1 MTYFKTSLVHIQ
13 TYRIVALWAF
23 VECSLGGLAHAFKL
37 PFTGIYVGGGSIFCI
52 VLLARFA
59 GVQHILP
66 ALATVLSLKFAL
78 NPHSPIGAY
87 LAVAFQGITGYLLF
101 RFSPFH
107 HFNTI
112 FLGFIGLLESAI
124 QKILVLTLLYGK
136 AFYEVLDKIIA
147 ETAKIFGFLHYPNST
162 HLFGFYI
169 ILYACMGVLIGMLIN
184 RYAQYVQ
191 EIPSSEFFLQHLH
204 LTEFYNTEK
213 TKSSR
218 KIYKVL
224 KSILT
229 LVFIS
234 VFLYI
239 WGDGNI
245 WLSLFLSVLMIILW
259 YWGFMKI
266 VVWLAK
272 KYNWSKWVDL
282 KAQQDILLFLP
293 TIKLYW
299 ILSYQIAK
307 TQPLKKRFITFIH
320 LFVGQVLFRLES
332 LPQGSKQDV

>member
-1 MTYFKTSLVHIQ
+1 MKVQKLTIQ

-23 VECSLGGLAHAFKL
+23 VECSLGGLAHALKL

-87 LAVAFQGITGYLLF
+87 LAVAFQGIAGYLLF

-107 HFNTI
+107 GFNTI
-112 FLGFIGLLESAI
+112 FLGFIGLLESAL

-136 AFYEVLDKIIA
+136 AFYQVLDKIIT
-147 ETAKIFGFLHYPNST
+147 ETAKIFAFFNYPNSF
-162 HLFGFYI
+162 HLFGFYVL
-169 ILYACMGVLIGMLIN
+169 LYACMGILIGILIHHYTKYIAN
-184 RYAQYVQ
+184 YQSFESFAQDI
-191 EIPSSEFFLQHLH
+191 ESLKPETATPTIKNSF
-204 LTEFYNTEK
+204 
-213 TKSSR
+213 
-218 KIYKVL
+218 KIWKP
-224 KSILT
+224 IIT
-229 LVFIS
+229 LVSIS

-245 WLSLFLSVLMIILW
+245 WKSLLLSIFMIFLW
-259 YWGFMKI
+259 YWGLMKF

-272 KYNWSKWVDL
+272 KLNWGKWIDL
-282 KAQQDILLFLP
+282 KAQQDIIQLIP
-293 TIKLYW
+293 TIKSYW
-299 ILSYQIAK
+299 LLSYHVSKARPIK
-307 TQPLKKRFITFIH
+307 ERLFTFIH

>member
-1 MTYFKTSLVHIQ
+1 MVNVTTSQIHIQ

-23 VECSLGGLAHAFKL
+23 VECSLGGLAHALKL
-37 PFTGIYVGGGSIFCI
+37 PFTGICVGGGSIFCI

-59 GVQHILP
+59 GAQHILP

-101 RFSPFH
+101 RFSPFYY
-107 HFNTI
+107 FNTI
-112 FLGFIGLLESAI
+112 FLESAL

-136 AFYEVLDKIIA
+136 AFYQVLDKIIA
-147 ETAKIFGFLHYPNST
+147 ETAKIFHFLNYPNSF
-162 HLFGFYI
+162 HLFSFYV
-169 ILYACMGVLIGMLIN
+169 ILYACMGILIGILIN
-184 RYAQYVQ
+184 RYIKYITNYQSFELLAQNI
-191 EIPSSEFFLQHLH
+191 ESLKPEKNIPIRKNHL
-204 LTEFYNTEK
+204 
-213 TKSSR
+213 
-218 KIYKVL
+218 KIWKP
-224 KSILT
+224 IIT

-239 WGDGNI
+239 WGDNSI
-245 WLSLFLSVLMIILW
+245 WRGLILSISMIFLW
-259 YWGFMKI
+259 YWGLMKF

-272 KYNWSKWVDL
+272 KWHWNKWIDL
-282 KAQQDILLFLP
+282 KAQQDIIQLIP
-293 TIKLYW
+293 TIKSYW
-299 ILSYQIAK
+299 LLSYHISQK
-307 TQPLKKRFITFIH
+307 KPLKERFFTFIH